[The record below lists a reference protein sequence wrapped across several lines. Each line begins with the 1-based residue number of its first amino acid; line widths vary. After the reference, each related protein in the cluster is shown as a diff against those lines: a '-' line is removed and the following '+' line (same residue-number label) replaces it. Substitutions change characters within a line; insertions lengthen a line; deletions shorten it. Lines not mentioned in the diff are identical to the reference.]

1 MVFFLMVS
9 GRRPTNVVILKS
21 FQLED
26 VYHLVQTESFL
37 RNMQRQGVKGGAE
50 HLIWNSKDVKQQFT
64 AGRSSIYYNNQSRS
78 LTQIRSKENLKRKRK
93 REGTWIRMRI
103 KKDAWTGN
111 VQLRQIKRVFMRSTQ
126 EEYPWGISRNE
137 ISIVA
142 PNGQGWR
149 SHKRK
154 QKLQS

>member
-50 HLIWNSKDVKQQFT
+50 HLI
-64 AGRSSIYYNNQSRS
+64 
-78 LTQIRSKENLKRKRK
+78 
-93 REGTWIRMRI
+93 
-103 KKDAWTGN
+103 
-111 VQLRQIKRVFMRSTQ
+111 
-126 EEYPWGISRNE
+126 
-137 ISIVA
+137 
-142 PNGQGWR
+142 
-149 SHKRK
+149 
-154 QKLQS
+154 